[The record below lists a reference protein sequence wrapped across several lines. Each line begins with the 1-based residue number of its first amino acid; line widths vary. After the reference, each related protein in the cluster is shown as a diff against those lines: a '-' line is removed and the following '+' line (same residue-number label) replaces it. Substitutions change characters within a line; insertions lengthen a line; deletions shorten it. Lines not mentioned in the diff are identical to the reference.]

1 MSFFDWL
8 IKGLKLI
15 EFKLLKEPRIKLPD
29 WVKAKADRKFNKL
42 LNQFKYSHHFRNPN
56 KNELFRIII
65 SASHITNRRRGIRAH
80 WSRQKIRKYL
90 LEKNDVVKDYK
101 MR

>member
-8 IKGLKLI
+8 IKALKLI
-15 EFKLLKEPRIKLPD
+15 EFKLLKEPRINLPD

-42 LNQFKYSHHFRNPN
+42 LNQFKHRNHFRKPS

-65 SASHITNRRRGIRAH
+65 SASHITDRRHGFKAH

-90 LEKNDVVKDYK
+90 LEKNNVVKDFK